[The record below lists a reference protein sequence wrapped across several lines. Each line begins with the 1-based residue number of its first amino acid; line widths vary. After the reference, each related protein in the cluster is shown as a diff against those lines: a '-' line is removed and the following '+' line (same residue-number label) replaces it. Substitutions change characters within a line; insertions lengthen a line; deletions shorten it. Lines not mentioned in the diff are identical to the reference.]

1 MPSAPSDPTTGS
13 AGGAPPPDPGAVV
26 VIVAA
31 HNEADRLPD
40 TLAALRDAFPAA
52 QVVVADDASTDATSH
67 VALQQGVQVVRA
79 PRNIGKGGANT
90 LAAEA
95 VLSRAGEPDP
105 PLFVLCDGDLGAS
118 ARHLSGLTAAV
129 RADECDLAIGVFAR
143 KVGGGVGAAVGFS
156 RWATRRR
163 TGIELRAPISGQRAM
178 RAEVLR
184 AVVPF
189 APRYGMETGMNIDA
203 GRSGFRIGQVELDLE
218 HRATGRTLRGF
229 LHRFRQ
235 LRDFALV
242 YVTRR

>member
-1 MPSAPSDPTTGS
+1 MPPSTPGS
-13 AGGAPPPDPGAVV
+13 APPPDDQQVV

-40 TLAALRDAFPAA
+40 TLAALREAFPAA
-52 QVVVADDASTDATSH
+52 ELVVADDASTDATPH
-67 VALQQGVQVVRA
+67 VALQAGARLVRSA
-79 PRNIGKGGANT
+79 RNVGKGGANT
-90 LAAEA
+90 LAAET
-95 VLSRAGEPDP
+95 VLSSAGGHDA

-129 RADECDLAIGVFAR
+129 RAGECDLAIAVFAR
-143 KVGGGVGAAVGFS
+143 KVGGGVGAAVGFA

-163 TGIELRAPISGQRAM
+163 AGIELRAPISGQRAM
-178 RAEVLR
+178 RPEVLQ

-203 GRSGFRIGQVELDLE
+203 ARAGFRLGQVELDLE

-229 LHRFRQ
+229 VHRFRQ
-235 LRDFALV
+235 LRDFGLV
-242 YVTRR
+242 YLTRR